1 MKTKH
6 LIMAMAALAMAG
18 CSQNEITEQNPDANP
33 AIGFNVYTG
42 TQTRGAEATTP
53 TLQNDGFGILAYATG
68 ATAWAGST
76 ETPNF
81 MYNQEVT
88 HSGSWSYTPVKYW
101 PKNTTDKITFFGY
114 APYESA
120 PDAGTDKGIVLS
132 GNTDQSNPTIT
143 FTVKDAASDMIDLVT
158 DESKKDQTSATA
170 SGTVAFNF
178 KHILSRVKLVAKMN
192 SALVTDYNIVIK
204 SAKILGSTNH
214 PATKFYKTAKYTTDL
229 SAGTAGTWATGT
241 ATFTSDYDLAGVLNT
256 GAVTIKDYSVTN
268 GIKISS
274 SDATNDIPLFKTDNY
289 LFLIPVTSL
298 GAEDIKLTIEYDIV
312 STDAGDSSKTVVS
325 HETATVKF
333 PAGTL
338 VKGTAYKYTFNISMN
353 EIVVTGEVDS
363 NGWGNDTDGS
373 LGA

>member
-1 MKTKH
+1 
-6 LIMAMAALAMAG
+6 MAMAALATAG
-18 CSQNEITEQNPDANP
+18 CSQNEITEQSPDANP

-42 TQTRGAEATTP
+42 TQTRGTEATNS
-53 TLQNDGFGILAYATG
+53 TLQTDGFGILAYATG
-68 ATAWAGST
+68 NTVWAGST
-76 ETPNF
+76 EAPNF

-88 HSGSWSYTPVKYW
+88 YSGGWSYTPVKYW
-101 PKNTTDKITFFGY
+101 PKNATDKITFFGY

-120 PDAGTDKGIVLS
+120 PDAGTNKGIVLS
-132 GNTDQSNPTIT
+132 AATDQGNPAIT
-143 FTVKDAASDMIDLVT
+143 FTVKDAANDMIDLVT

-192 SALVTDYNIVIK
+192 SALAADYNIVIK
-204 SAKILGSTNH
+204 SAKILGSTSH
-214 PATKFYKTAKYTTDL
+214 AATKFYKTAKYTTDL
-229 SAGTAGTWATGT
+229 SAGTNGAWAAGTT
-241 ATFTSDYDLAGVLNT
+241 TFTSDYDLASVLNT
-256 GAVTIKDYSVTN
+256 TSVTIKDYSAAN

-274 SDATNDIPLFKTDNY
+274 GDATNEIPLFKTDNY

-298 GAEDIKLTIEYDIV
+298 GASDIQLAIEYDIV

-325 HETATVKF
+325 HENATVKF

-363 NGWGNDTDGS
+363 NGWGTDTGGS